1 MEERDLHGDYA
12 EGERT
17 GPPDEHEGSFAEG
30 VEESEHHRKGS
41 FADGE
46 SESEH
51 EREGSFSDSD
61 ET

>member
-1 MEERDLHGDYA
+1 MEERHQHGDYA

-17 GPPDEHEGSFAEG
+17 TPPDEHEGSFAEG
-30 VEESEHHRKGS
+30 VESEEHRRKGS

-46 SESEH
+46 AEDEH
-51 EREGSFSDSD
+51 EREGSFGDSD